1 MDRIF
6 NRKDQAETRKF
17 LRNHA
22 TAAERI
28 LWLKLKG
35 KQMLGYKFR
44 RQHGIGQFIVDFYCP
59 ELELAIEVDGAT
71 HSTSAELE
79 QDAER
84 QSAIEGHGIIF
95 LRFTNK
101 EITEN
106 LNHVLITI
114 ANAVNSKRS
123 EAVQGLSNSES
134 K

>member
-22 TAAERI
+22 TDAERI
-28 LWLKLKG
+28 LWEKLKNR
-35 KQMLGYKFR
+35 QMLGHKFR

-59 ELELAIEVDGAT
+59 ELELAIEVDGET
-71 HSTSAELE
+71 HSTPAELE

-84 QSAIEGHGIIF
+84 QNAIEGHGIRF

-101 EITEN
+101 EITED
-106 LNHVLITI
+106 LNHVLILI
-114 ANAVNSKRS
+114 ANAVNSNKS